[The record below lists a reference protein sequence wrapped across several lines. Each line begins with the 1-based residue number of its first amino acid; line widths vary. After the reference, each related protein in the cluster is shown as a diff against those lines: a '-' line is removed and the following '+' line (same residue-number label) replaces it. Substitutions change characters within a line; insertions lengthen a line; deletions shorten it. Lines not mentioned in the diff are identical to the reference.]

1 MPGEPATGSRCVCAH
16 SGCQSP
22 GQPSS
27 DCNDPTNV
35 TADGAAARARAATGP
50 AHTVSTQAMS
60 HISAPARTRVG
71 LAAATLLIPISLLQR
86 ALQRFRLQRFSRV
99 EPVSSE
105 HQPRPS
111 ENGARKRAGLVAVAR
126 KLGVSPST
134 VSNAYNR
141 PDQLSAAL
149 RQRVLDTAAELG
161 YAGPDPS
168 ARQLRRGRA
177 GAIGVVFFEHL
188 PYAFG
193 DPAAVRFMHG
203 VSDILDA
210 RELNMVLVP
219 GPRGHTHRG
228 AAVQNAAVDAF
239 IVHGLAHPDPLLD
252 ATLKRRLATVIVDS
266 QPLAGIDF
274 VGIDDHA
281 AALTATQH
289 LLDLGHRQIGILSF
303 QLQEHDAP
311 GGGAPATAPR
321 GEGVNERRLAGCRHA
336 LQLAGLDQSNLTVE
350 GCREISETDGRARTH
365 ALLDRVPDITAVFA
379 FSDVLALGAKQAAHD
394 RGLAASE
401 LSIVGFDDTAP
412 ATEDLTSVH
421 QPQRAKGR
429 AAAEVV
435 VRALEPDP
443 PAPRHQLLP
452 TLLVT
457 RASSAAAPGA

>member
-1 MPGEPATGSRCVCAH
+1 
-16 SGCQSP
+16 
-22 GQPSS
+22 
-27 DCNDPTNV
+27 
-35 TADGAAARARAATGP
+35 
-50 AHTVSTQAMS
+50 
-60 HISAPARTRVG
+60 
-71 LAAATLLIPISLLQR
+71 
-86 ALQRFRLQRFSRV
+86 
-99 EPVSSE
+99 VSSE
-105 HQPRPS
+105 HHSRPS
-111 ENGARKRAGLVAVAR
+111 ANGTGKRAGLVAVAR

-161 YAGPDPS
+161 YGGPDPS

-188 PYAFG
+188 PYAFD

-219 GPRGHTHRG
+219 GPREHTHRG

-239 IVHGLAHPDPLLD
+239 IVHGLAHPDPLLE
-252 ATLKRRLATVIVDS
+252 AALKRRLATVIVDS
-266 QPLAGIDF
+266 QPLPGIDF

-281 AALTATQH
+281 AAVTATQH
-289 LLDLGHRQIGILSF
+289 LIDLGHRRIGILSF
-303 QLQEHDAP
+303 QLETHDAP
-311 GGGAPATAPR
+311 GASQPTIAPP

-336 LQLAGLDQSNLTVE
+336 LDMAGLDQSNLTVE
-350 GCREISETDGRARTH
+350 GCRDVSQAEGRARTH
-365 ALLDRVPDITAVFA
+365 ALLDHAPDITAVFA
-379 FSDVLALGAKQAAHD
+379 FSDVLALGAKHAAHD
-394 RGLAASE
+394 RGLSVSE

-412 ATEDLTSVH
+412 AAEDLTSVH

-429 AAAEVV
+429 VAAEVV

-452 TLLVT
+452 TPLIT
-457 RASSAAAPGA
+457 RGSSAPATGWLTRH